1 MTKMSRKNKK
11 TLKRKHRKTTK
22 KGTKSIRKMKG
33 GGWSFGFGTSC
44 FDNENTINAAVT
56 TNTTVEERKKA
67 IANYIRNNCE
77 KNKDNKFIIDNDKSY
92 YVRNGIYINSDTND
106 DNIYVSYNNQII
118 PIDDDEFIKK
128 NIKVPRID
136 AWNSDICIIPNNKGI
151 EINNCKKTL

>member
-1 MTKMSRKNKK
+1 MSRKNKK

-77 KNKDNKFIIDNDKSY
+77 KIKIINLLLIMINHIMLEMVFILIQIQMMI
-92 YVRNGIYINSDTND
+92 IYM
-106 DNIYVSYNNQII
+106 
-118 PIDDDEFIKK
+118 
-128 NIKVPRID
+128 
-136 AWNSDICIIPNNKGI
+136 
-151 EINNCKKTL
+151 

>member
-33 GGWSFGFGTSC
+33 GWPFGFSNNC

-56 TNTTVEERKKA
+56 TNTTDEQRKTA
-67 IANYIRNNCE
+67 IINYIRNKCAKENSI
-77 KNKDNKFIIDNDKSY
+77 FIIYGNNTY
-92 YVRNGIYINSDTND
+92 YVKNGICVNVDTND
-106 DNIYVSYNNQII
+106 NEVYVMDNNNNKLILLTGE
-118 PIDDDEFIKK
+118 DFN

-136 AWNSDICIIPNNKGI
+136 SYNSEICIINNNKKVELKNCL
-151 EINNCKKTL
+151 EIT